1 MQQKHLCRLLQLI
14 RIGLVAVYVVRQ
26 TGICQ
31 HRRHSG
37 GEVRDERAGGIGVWI
52 QLQSRR
58 PVQPHFAC
66 RRNTRGAPYQ
76 RGEGDQRVIVNDALR
91 SINIGSGTTSQ
102 MMGQERS
109 QEAVDTL
116 NLVHRQP

>member
-1 MQQKHLCRLLQLI
+1 MQQKHLRCPLQRI
-14 RIGLVAVYVVRQ
+14 RVGLVAVDVVRQ
-26 TGICQ
+26 TSVGQ
-31 HRRHSG
+31 HCRHCG
-37 GEVRDERAGGIGVWI
+37 GEVLDERAGSVSVWI
-52 QLQSRR
+52 QLQSGW

-66 RRNTRGAPYQ
+66 RRNTRGASYQ
-76 RGEGDQRVIVNDALR
+76 RGKGDQRVIVNDTLR
-91 SINIGSGTTSQ
+91 SFNIGSSTTRQ